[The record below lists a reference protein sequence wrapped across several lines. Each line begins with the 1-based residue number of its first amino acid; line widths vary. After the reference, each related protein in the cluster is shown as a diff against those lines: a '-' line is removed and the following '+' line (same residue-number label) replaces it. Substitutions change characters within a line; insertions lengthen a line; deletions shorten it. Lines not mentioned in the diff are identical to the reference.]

1 MNVENSNLKKS
12 VIRGLIWKFSERFL
26 AQIVTFVVSIIL
38 ARILGPSKYGAIAIV
53 NIFIALANVFVTAG
67 FGNALIQKKHSD
79 DTDFSTVFYFGIL
92 SGIALYAVVFF
103 TAPYIAAFYDIE
115 ILCPV
120 LRVMGLK
127 LILAS
132 VNSVQHAYVA
142 KHMMFRKFFWS
153 TLWGTLISAVGG
165 IVAAYAGL
173 GIWSLVIQYMLN
185 SFVDTVVL
193 WFTVKWRPK
202 KLFSFSRL
210 KRLFSYG
217 WKILVASLLRTGY
230 KEIRGIAIGKVYS
243 ADDLAHYSKGKS
255 FPSLVVTNIYT
266 AVQTVIFPAMSKV
279 QNHKDTL
286 KSMTRR
292 VIRIH
297 SYVLLP
303 MLIGLALVAEPLIY
317 LLLGKEWL
325 MCVPFL
331 QAFCILSAFEPIQT
345 ANLQAIKAI
354 GRSDIY
360 LKLEIVKKSVGVVV
374 LLVSLKWGVWAIAV
388 GEILT
393 EVFSALV
400 NIYPNKK
407 MIGYT
412 YFEQVKDFLNN
423 IIPLASMAVVVI
435 ALGMLSVG
443 ALPKLILQIIA
454 GIVSYIGVSYF
465 SKSEA
470 FNYILGMI
478 KSVKKKKISKG
489 D

>member
-1 MNVENSNLKKS
+1 MENNLKKS
-12 VIRGLIWKFSERFL
+12 VISGLLWKFSERFL
-26 AQIVTFVVSIIL
+26 AQVVTFVVSIIL

-67 FGNALIQKKHSD
+67 FGNALIQKKDSD
-79 DTDFSTVFYFGIL
+79 DTDFSTVFYFSVL
-92 SGIALYAVVFF
+92 SGFVLYAVAFF
-103 TAPYIAAFYDIE
+103 TAPYIASFYNIK

-142 KHMMFRKFFWS
+142 RHMMFRKFFWS
-153 TLWGTLISAVGG
+153 TLWGTLGSAIFG
-165 IVAAYAGL
+165 VAAAYMGL
-173 GIWSLVIQYMLN
+173 GIWSLVIQYMSN
-185 SFVDTVVL
+185 SLIDTLVL

-202 KLFSFSRL
+202 KLFSFLRL
-210 KRLFSYG
+210 KGLFSYG
-217 WKILVASLLRTGY
+217 WKILVASLIRTGY
-230 KEIRGIAIGKVYS
+230 KEVRGIVIGKVYS

-266 AVQTVIFPAMSKV
+266 AVQTVIFPTMSKV
-279 QNHKDTL
+279 QDRKNVL

-325 MCVPFL
+325 LCVPFL

-360 LKLEIVKKSVGVVV
+360 LKLEIIKKVVGIIV
-374 LLVSLKWGVWAIAV
+374 LFVSLRWGVWAIAV
-388 GEILT
+388 GEIIT
-393 EVFSALV
+393 EALSAVV

-407 MIGYT
+407 TIGYT
-412 YFEQVKDFLNN
+412 YFEQLKDFLNN
-423 IIPLASMAVVVI
+423 IIPLAAMAVVVI
-435 ALGMLSVG
+435 ATGLLPVG
-443 ALPKLILQIIA
+443 ALLKLVLQVMA
-454 GIVSYIGVSYF
+454 GVVTYAVVSYISNN
-465 SKSEA
+465 EA

-478 KSVKKKKISKG
+478 KGAKKKKVSKG